1 MLTRLLVFAFAVVIA
16 GCATRPVS
24 NVEATPVPIDRIID
38 GKFLQQTADAGIV
51 TVKRDS
57 GFGGSAC
64 SSRVF
69 VNAKPVADLRT
80 SEKVIIYL
88 PAGEYVFSAWPNGI
102 CSGGMSEVH
111 ATVKSGAELSF
122 RIGYGS
128 GGYFTINATAF

>member
-1 MLTRLLVFAFAVVIA
+1 MLTRLIVITLAFVVA

-24 NVEATPVPIDRIID
+24 NSEASQVPSSRIID
-38 GKFLQQTADAGIV
+38 SKFLTPTPDSGVV

-69 VNAKPVADLRT
+69 VNAKPIADLQT
-80 SEKVIIYL
+80 SEKVVVYL

-102 CSGGMSEVH
+102 CGGGMSEVR

-128 GGYFTINATAF
+128 NGDFTINATAF

>member
-1 MLTRLLVFAFAVVIA
+1 M

-24 NVEATPVPIDRIID
+24 NSEATQVPSSRIID
-38 GKFLQQTADAGIV
+38 SKFLTPTPDSGVV

-57 GFGGSAC
+57 GLGGSAC

-69 VNAKPVADLRT
+69 VNAKPIADLQT
-80 SEKVIIYL
+80 SEKVVVYL

-102 CSGGMSEVH
+102 CGGGMSEVR
-111 ATVKSGAELSF
+111 ATVKSGVELSF

-128 GGYFTINATAF
+128 NGDFTINATAF